1 MLFPLNVSCGKTSEE
16 GVMLHT
22 FLPKVFAVITV
33 LKVELNGVLVVALEE
48 IKYKI
53 SHVKKDLGTFWHLWS
68 VVVCALR

>member
-53 SHVKKDLGTFWHLWS
+53 SHVKKDLMGHFGTFGQL
-68 VVVCALR
+68 